1 MTGTYQDAL
10 TEARAAATKAT
21 VIDVLQTGKSLFG
34 FDGMPLT
41 FVVAEPDATL
51 DELAELLIEQAV
63 ISLAQARRA
72 AQLMGTVGGAQ

>member
-41 FVVAEPDATL
+41 FVVAEPNATL

-72 AQLMGTVGGAQ
+72 AALMQTVGGKQ

>member
-10 TEARAAATKAT
+10 TEARAAAAKAT
-21 VIDVLQTGKSLFG
+21 AIDVLQTGKTLFG
-34 FDGMPLT
+34 FDGMPLS

-63 ISLAQARRA
+63 IALAQARRA
-72 AQLMGTVGGAQ
+72 TQLMGTVGSKQ